1 MKKSK
6 LYKNIITG
14 FGGQLLAIIL
24 GLIVPRLFITSYGSD
39 VNGLLSTISQV
50 FSYLGLLEAGIGQA
64 ARNLLYKPFQEKD
77 KNGISEIASMA
88 QAYFRKFT
96 ILYGLGVV
104 LLAILM
110 PFLVKSNVSSISI
123 TLIVA
128 FEGMAGVISFY
139 FIEIPSIVF
148 AVDGKSYVNNEIGL
162 MNRIVGYVVRIVMA
176 SLGLN
181 IILLQFV
188 FFLVTVAKV
197 VFYQAYFRKHYYW
210 IKFTKTGKGI
220 KLKDRNSYIVTEI
233 CWTIFS
239 STDMIVLSTFISTQ
253 MSSVYGVY
261 NMIFANI
268 SLLLNSVYNSVT
280 YLLGQT
286 YHESKEKY
294 IKLHDI
300 FNSVF
305 FGLMTAL
312 MMVCH
317 FLTIPFVSI
326 YTKGVIDVN
335 YIYESLPMMFCLVQ
349 LLSWS
354 RYVSGNLIGVAGR
367 VRKAVWVNILEA
379 AINLVCSIFFVQ
391 KFGIVGVLFATVMAL
406 PVKLIYCNYVSDTI
420 ILNRS
425 CWNTIK
431 ILVTNFLLYFAAVY
445 FQTFIHIEINSY
457 LSFAVYGIGLSILFI
472 ALVMVINALINPYML
487 RMGLKLLKKNN
498 SLEK

>member
-14 FGGQLLAIIL
+14 FGGQLFAIIL

-197 VFYQAYFRKHYYW
+197 VFYQAYFNKFYSW
-210 IKFTKTGKGI
+210 IEFKKTEKGV
-220 KLKDRNSYIVTEI
+220 KLKDRNSYIITEI

-239 STDMIVLSTFISTQ
+239 STDMIVLSTFLSTQ
-253 MSSVYGVY
+253 FSSVYGIY

-268 SLLLNSVYNSVT
+268 SMLVNSVFASVS
-280 YLLGQT
+280 YLLGYS
-286 YHESKEKY
+286 YHDSLDKY
-294 IKLHDI
+294 AKVHDS
-300 FNSVF
+300 FNSIF
-305 FGLMTAL
+305 IGLITVL
-312 MMVCH
+312 MSVCYV
-317 FLTIPFVSI
+317 LTIPFVTL
-326 YTKGVIDVN
+326 YTRGVTDVN
-335 YIYESLPMMFCLVQ
+335 YIYTSLPIMFCLIQ
-349 LLSWS
+349 LISWS
-354 RYVSGNLIGVAGR
+354 RYTSGQLTGIAGYAKQTSYISLI
-367 VRKAVWVNILEA
+367 EA
-379 AINLVCSIFFVQ
+379 IINLSLSIIFVH
-391 KFGIVGVLFATVMAL
+391 KFGIVGVTLATVIAL
-406 PVKLIYCNYVSDTI
+406 PIKVVWCTYVADKKVMKRSYWKSISI
-420 ILNRS
+420 IG
-425 CWNTIK
+425 
-431 ILVTNFLLYFAAVY
+431 VNFLFFFGVVFFSRFYQPV
-445 FQTFIHIEINSY
+445 INSY
-457 LSFAVYGIGLSILFI
+457 GLFFMWGIVLTIVFGAVG
-472 ALVMVINALINPYML
+472 
-487 RMGLKLLKKNN
+487 MGLNFLVNKDCWQVVRRYILKR
-498 SLEK
+498 

>member
-1 MKKSK
+1 MNSK
-6 LYKNIITG
+6 FVKNIVTG
-14 FGGQLLAIIL
+14 FGGQFIAIIL
-24 GLIVPRLFITSYGSD
+24 GIIIPRLFITSYGSD
-39 VNGLLSTISQV
+39 VNGLLSTITQI
-50 FSYLGLLEAGIGQA
+50 FAYMALLEAGIGQA
-64 ARNLLYKPFQEKD
+64 AKNLLYKPFQERDKD
-77 KNGISEIASMA
+77 GISQIASISKS
-88 QAYFRKFT
+88 YFNRF
-96 ILYGLGVV
+96 
-104 LLAILM
+104 
-110 PFLVKSNVSSISI
+110 
-123 TLIVA
+123 TLIYGFGVIA
-128 FEGMAGVISFY
+128 IAFLLPFVLKTNVDILTIVLIVLFEGMSGVISFNY
-139 FIEIPSIVF
+139 IQVPSIIIS
-148 AVDGKSYVNNEIGL
+148 VDGKNYVNNTINL
-162 MNRIVGYVVRIVMA
+162 VNRIFGYAVKIVMA
-176 SLGLN
+176 TLGLN
-181 IILLQFV
+181 IIALQFV
-188 FFLVTVAKV
+188 YFLVTVAKV
-197 VFYQAYFRKHYYW
+197 FFYQIYFRKHYNW

-294 IKLHDI
+294 IKLHDT

-406 PVKLIYCNYVSDTI
+406 PIKLIYCNYVSDTI